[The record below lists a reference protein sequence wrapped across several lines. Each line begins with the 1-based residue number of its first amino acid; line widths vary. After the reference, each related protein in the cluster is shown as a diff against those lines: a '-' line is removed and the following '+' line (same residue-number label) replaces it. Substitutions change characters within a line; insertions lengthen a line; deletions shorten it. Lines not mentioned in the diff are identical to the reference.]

1 MSLAWRSRRRFWKRR
16 DLRIIES
23 RSGIGG
29 TRAVYASKITMGWY
43 GAPLGGRVGRP
54 TWGGR
59 RRICRVSATG
69 LLGNGLSDAEN
80 YEDAL
85 SVQEAELAMM
95 RRLGAAE
102 VTIIITQNNLAST
115 YGELGRDE
123 DALRMQREV
132 YSGHMRIH
140 GEEHYTTLVAAANYA
155 ACLGRLKRVK
165 ETKVL
170 MRKTIPVARR
180 VLGGSHELLIRLGSN
195 YAGAL
200 FEDPNATLDD
210 IREAVTTLED
220 LERTARRVL
229 GGAHPFTGDIER
241 NLRVARAALTSEGDD
256 VSALRAALDAMGTT

>member
-1 MSLAWRSRRRFWKRR
+1 M
-16 DLRIIES
+16 
-23 RSGIGG
+23 
-29 TRAVYASKITMGWY
+29 
-43 GAPLGGRVGRP
+43 
-54 TWGGR
+54 
-59 RRICRVSATG
+59 
-69 LLGNGLSDAEN
+69 
-80 YEDAL
+80 
-85 SVQEAELAMM
+85 
-95 RRLGAAE
+95 
-102 VTIIITQNNLAST
+102 
-115 YGELGRDE
+115 
-123 DALRMQREV
+123 RMQRDV

-165 ETKVL
+165 ETKEL

-229 GGAHPFTGDIER
+229 GGAHPFTEDIER
-241 NLRVARAALTSEGDD
+241 NLRVARAALASEGDD
-256 VSALRAALDAMGTT
+256 VSALRDALDAMTVRKT